1 MSLHRSSELPRTFI
15 WETSSLSSRR
25 WWVVSGFVFREIY
38 LRSVWC
44 SSVIYSC
51 AEAVDYPAS
60 VLSRAMLSRWSAK
73 WNVCKNVAT
82 DLSLRGNLPFLFAAV
97 HLWVMEWGDNVKTC
111 RCLNNNSVCC
121 NSESN
126 YIYIGVSDSCK
137 VYVIV
142 SVISDHVLTECCVD
156 VELCGAH
163 DQ

>member
-1 MSLHRSSELPRTFI
+1 MPLHAGKYAICAFLQNMWNMLRSHDRYKP
-15 WETSSLSSRR
+15 
-25 WWVVSGFVFREIY
+25 VS

-51 AEAVDYPAS
+51 AKA
-60 VLSRAMLSRWSAK
+60 SRAMLSRWSAK
-73 WNVCKNVAT
+73 WNVRKDVAT
-82 DLSLRGNLPFLFAAV
+82 DLSLRGNLPFLFTAV
-97 HLWVMEWGDNVKTC
+97 HLWVMEWGDNVKTW
-111 RCLNNNSVCC
+111 RCLDNNSVCC

-142 SVISDHVLTECCVD
+142 SVISDHVLTQCCVD